1 MEYLCLSW
9 SGMWT
14 TGPVL
19 RPSTLLYYEGS
30 AIRCCSAMRT
40 ALALRSAMLPHD
52 GILWDPSLWVP
63 SPRPSNTTYR
73 GIWSPCSS
81 AVCVALQLRT
91 AGPYRG
97 THAERVLC
105 CCHTPNTMLVGLWT
119 WSQVLTASGMTRPSG
134 SLDPRTSLHLVS
146 RDPRDLWIPGP
157 LRSMTS
163 G

>member
-19 RPSTLLYYEGS
+19 RPCTLLYYEGS

-105 CCHTPNTMLVGLWT
+105 CCHTPNTMLVGTLDMVPGPHSIWDAETLWI
-119 WSQVLTASGMTRPSG
+119 SGSEDLSASGISRPSG
-134 SLDPRTSLHLVS
+134 SVDPRSS
-146 RDPRDLWIPGP
+146 
-157 LRSMTS
+157 
-163 G
+163 

>member
-1 MEYLCLSW
+1 
-9 SGMWT
+9 MWT

-81 AVCVALQLRT
+81 AVRIAMHMRT

-105 CCHTPNTMLVGLWT
+105 CCYTPHIMLVGTLDMVPGPHSIWDAET
-119 WSQVLTASGMTRPSG
+119 LGICGSQVL
-134 SLDPRTSLHLVS
+134 L
-146 RDPRDLWIPGP
+146 GP
-157 LRSMTS
+157 
-163 G
+163 

>member
-1 MEYLCLSW
+1 
-9 SGMWT
+9 MWT

-30 AIRCCSAMRT
+30 AIRSCSAMRT
-40 ALALRSAMLPHD
+40 ALALRNAMLPHD

-81 AVCVALQLRT
+81 AVRIALQLRP

-97 THAERVLC
+97 THAERGCAAAAHL
-105 CCHTPNTMLVGLWT
+105 TPCWWGLWT
-119 WSQVLTASGMTRPSG
+119 WSQVLTASGMPRPSG
-134 SLDPRTSLHLVS
+134 SLDPRTSQHLVS

>member
-1 MEYLCLSW
+1 MEYLCVSW

-14 TGPVL
+14 MGPVL
-19 RPSTLLYYEGS
+19 RPCTLLYCEGS

-52 GILWDPSLWVP
+52 GILWDPSLWLP

-81 AVCVALQLRT
+81 AVRIAMHMRT

-97 THAERVLC
+97 THAERVLRC
-105 CCHTPNTMLVGLWT
+105 CYTSHHAGGDSGHGPRSSQHLVCRDPLDLWIRGPLSIWYLET
-119 WSQVLTASGMTRPSG
+119 LGICGSQVL
-134 SLDPRTSLHLVS
+134 L
-146 RDPRDLWIPGP
+146 GP
-157 LRSMTS
+157 
-163 G
+163 